1 MSGLNPELLLITLY
15 DVGVTVP
22 SSGDCDT
29 KKKSYLNCTNI
40 LYQISSLGINNITF
54 LY

>member
-1 MSGLNPELLLITLY
+1 MSGLNPKLSLITLY

-22 SSGDCDT
+22 SSGDYDT

-40 LYQISSLGINNITF
+40 LYQIPSLGISSITF